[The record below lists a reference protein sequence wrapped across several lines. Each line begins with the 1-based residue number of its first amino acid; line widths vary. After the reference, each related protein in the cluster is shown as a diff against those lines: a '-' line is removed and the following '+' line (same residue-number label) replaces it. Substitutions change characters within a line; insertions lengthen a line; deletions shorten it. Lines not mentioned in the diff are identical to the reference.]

1 MQRAMGDKVKGYT
14 KGAPS
19 NDYAGLASHFVELA
33 GRKVRTDG
41 TIALVLP
48 LSAMSGKRWEGIRR
62 QFRNE
67 YQDIVVVTIA
77 GEGDFDKSFSQDTG
91 MADEIIEN
99 GPGALLGGHPY
110 LVPLPR
116 RGLRHA
122 HPKRRVTGAHGRP
135 TQAPSEALHNLIV
148 VPA

>member
-33 GRKVRTDG
+33 RRKVRTDG

-77 GEGDFDKSFSQDTG
+77 GEGDFDKSFSQTRGWPTRSSKWTRSASGRASISGSAPAAWTTTRPSQAARDRRPWSSD
-91 MADEIIEN
+91 AS
-99 GPGALLGGHPY
+99 PVGGF
-110 LVPLPR
+110 
-116 RGLRHA
+116 A
-122 HPKRRVTGAHGRP
+122 
-135 TQAPSEALHNLIV
+135 
-148 VPA
+148 